1 MSRPLRLEYPGALFH
16 VFARGN
22 AKQAVFFDD
31 HDRERFLELLGESV
45 TRFGWILTAYVLMTN
60 HFHLVV
66 QLTTETLSRGMHW
79 LNGRYA
85 QYFNERYE
93 RVGHVFQGR
102 FKAPLVEKQTYATEV
117 MRYVVLNPV
126 RAGLVALP
134 EEYRW
139 SSHRAVLG
147 NAPAPEWLAVDDV
160 LAQFAPD
167 RDVARARYRAYVDA
181 GIGLERTPLEDLVG
195 GCYLGSE
202 QWRDEIRNR
211 ITLKP
216 RSDEHPLRERVVST
230 PSISRVIAAVAAS
243 LSIDEPRVR
252 EGRLPRM
259 VAAWVASNEEL
270 LTHREIAAG
279 LRLRSVGHIS
289 NLVRECDRQLD
300 VDTSLQAVIDAVR
313 STMCGKK
320 QESKT

>member
-1 MSRPLRLEYPGALFH
+1 

-22 AKQAVFFDD
+22 AKQAVFLDD
-31 HDRERFLELLGESV
+31 EDRRRFLRLLGESV
-45 TRFGWILTAYVLMTN
+45 SRFDWILTAYVLMSN

-85 QYFNERYE
+85 QYFNERHE

-102 FKAPLVEKQTYATEV
+102 FKAPLVEKQTYAMEV

-126 RAGLVALP
+126 RAGLVSVP

-139 SSHRAVLG
+139 SSHRAVVG
-147 NAPAPEWLAVDDV
+147 ETPAPGWLAVDDV
-160 LAQFAPD
+160 LAQFARD
-167 RDVARARYRAYVDA
+167 REVARARYRAYVDA
-181 GIGLERTPLEDLVG
+181 GIGLERTPLDDLF

-202 QWRDEIRNR
+202 EWRDEIRGR
-211 ITLKP
+211 VMLKP
-216 RSDEHPLRERVVST
+216 RADEHPARQRVVTT
-230 PSISRVIAAVAAS
+230 PSISQVIRAVATT
-243 LSIDEPRVR
+243 LSIDEPNVRAGRV
-252 EGRLPRM
+252 PRM
-259 VAAWVASNEEL
+259 VAAWVASNEAL

-289 NLVRECDRQLD
+289 NLVRECERRLD
-300 VDTSLQAVIDAVR
+300 ADTSLRAVVDAVC